1 MIEWYGVPYSVHFWH
16 WPTLFH
22 FAFVALAGGMAFVT
36 MIATLKDH
44 PRKRTFALITMALIV
59 LDLATLWAES
69 PARWRF
75 THIWLFLA
83 FTPTSPIWIGAWGLI
98 TSLVA
103 SFFVWLDKGP
113 RMLWG
118 ALLVVGSSLALIYPG
133 LALAVNTNRP
143 MWTTILIALF
153 PLTGMVTVL
162 ALAQLLGQAWA
173 RRWIAPLGLA
183 SAGLGAIYLWG
194 LATGTAEP
202 QAGFAYLWSHG
213 GPLFIVG
220 LVLLAAPALLRRL
233 PILAALVPLVGAT
246 VVRSLIVEIGQHQF
260 FGF

>member
-1 MIEWYGVPYSVHFWH
+1 MSEFYGVPNSAHFWH

-36 MIATLKDH
+36 MVATLRDH
-44 PRKRTFALITMALIV
+44 PRKRTYALITMALIV

-75 THIWLFLA
+75 THVWLFLA

-98 TSLVA
+98 LSLVS
-103 SFFVWLDKGP
+103 SFFVWIAKGP
-113 RMLWG
+113 RVLWG
-118 ALLVVGSSLALIYPG
+118 ALLMVGASLAVMYPG
-133 LALAVNTNRP
+133 LALAVNANRP
-143 MWTTILIALF
+143 MWTTVLIALF
-153 PLTGMVTVL
+153 PLTGMVTVVAL
-162 ALAQLLGQAWA
+162 ALLFKQAWA
-173 RRWIAPLGLA
+173 KTWIAPLSLA
-183 SAGLGAIYLWG
+183 SAFLGVIYLWG
-194 LATGTAEP
+194 LATTQGES

-213 GPLFIVG
+213 GPLFLVG
-220 LVLLAAPALLRRL
+220 LALLVAPAFLRRM

-246 VVRSLIVEIGQHQF
+246 VVRSLIVQIGQHQF